1 MKNYIFYLLLFS
13 IIFTSCQQDTETR
26 LIDQQKA
33 AKKNE
38 ALFNNINK
46 GWIFV
51 ITPIDPATQFKVN
64 RWMEWRNFLT
74 EINQKPRA
82 TIGAFQKKAAQLSK
96 KAIELSNNI
105 PSEFNKPQIKSR
117 ITAVTTK
124 MKLLDL
130 FIHLNQIP
138 DDKIIKIIADA
149 TIEISSLQ
157 LQLQEIVRRSEI
169 PREAGEPDY
178 IKMQDTAR
186 AIPSNFDSKNLQVN

>member
-13 IIFTSCQQDTETR
+13 IIFTSCQQDTDSR
-26 LIDQQKA
+26 LIDQQKE

-46 GWIFV
+46 GWVFV